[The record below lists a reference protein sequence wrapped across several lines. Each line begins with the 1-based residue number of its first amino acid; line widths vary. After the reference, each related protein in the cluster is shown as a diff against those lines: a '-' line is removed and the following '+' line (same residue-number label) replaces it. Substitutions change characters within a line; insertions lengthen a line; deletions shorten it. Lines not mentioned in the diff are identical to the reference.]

1 LISCVSPCVTLMKSS
16 RISLF
21 QAIDIRLKN
30 INNGDPKGTR
40 TPVPGVRGR
49 VRDIMK
55 HIYVVIMGSYLL

>member
-1 LISCVSPCVTLMKSS
+1 MGSFLISCVSPCVTLMKSS

-49 VRDIMK
+49 SIA
-55 HIYVVIMGSYLL
+55 YFT